1 MRQARTEDL
10 PWVLELLEQAGLPL
24 EGVAQHLGNFLLEF
38 DGERL
43 VGCAGLEVWGRAGLL
58 RSVAVHPEY
67 RSRGIARRL
76 VRALLE
82 QARRRGLKSVSLLTT
97 TAEGYFPRF
106 GFVRVERAELP
117 AALQTSEEFRGACPD
132 SAAALHLTL
141 G

>member
-10 PWVLELLEQAGLPL
+10 PQVLQLLKEAGLPL

-38 DGERL
+38 DGEKL
-43 VGCAGLEVWGRAGLL
+43 TGCAGLEVWGQAGLL

-67 RSRGIARRL
+67 RSRGIAGRL

-97 TAEGYFPRF
+97 TAQDYFPRF
-106 GFVRVERAELP
+106 GFVGVERAELP
-117 AALQTSEEFRGACPD
+117 AALHASEEFRGACPD